1 MKEVCYS
8 IKNLVRFTIVSGPNL
23 CVLTYSLMLHQSMVG
38 GITQLVECL
47 LCTQEVIGST
57 PVTSSIFS
65 AVQKSLHIFP
75 FARYP

>member
-57 PVTSSIFS
+57 PVTSNILN
-65 AVQKSLHIFP
+65 AVP
-75 FARYP
+75 